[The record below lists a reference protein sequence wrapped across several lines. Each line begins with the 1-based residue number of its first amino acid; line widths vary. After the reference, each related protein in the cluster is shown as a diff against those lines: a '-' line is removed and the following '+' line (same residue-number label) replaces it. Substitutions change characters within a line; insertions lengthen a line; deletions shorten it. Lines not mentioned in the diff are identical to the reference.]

1 MNTHDKALSELV
13 NADVQYDSHS
23 DEWCLRPGC
32 PVRPDHL
39 AVLRADRHLADTFP
53 RGFLQ
58 TFGVVL

>member
-32 PVRPDHL
+32 PGFDVPDRFYADAAERPQFQPI
-39 AVLRADRHLADTFP
+39 AAE
-53 RGFLQ
+53 
-58 TFGVVL
+58 